1 MASMGKGYGSEAHLL
16 RFMGRHRN
24 IIDSKCLEVL
34 GGSSIHWLDFGFNYG
49 AEWQDAELK
58 GIDFLPNAPQVQ
70 EAWAAYWPQ
79 GRGIHNWDAVGVVT
93 SNGEEAWVLVEAK
106 ANIEELRS
114 DCQAKEGGSGL
125 AMIERAFRQTKE
137 RLGVEASAIWLRAY
151 YQYANRVAALNFL
164 DEQGVSAHL
173 LFIYFI
179 GDRVPGKTCPSTE
192 EEWYSALEEQ
202 TQHLGL
208 PEEHALKARIHT
220 MFLQTYYTDL

>member
-1 MASMGKGYGSEAHLL
+1 MAPIGNGYGSEAHLL
-16 RFMGRHRN
+16 RFMGRHRRLFT
-24 IIDSKCLEVL
+24 DKCKDLI
-34 GGSSIHWLDFGFNYG
+34 GGSGIDWLDFNFNCI

-58 GIDFLPNAPQVQ
+58 GLEFLPDSPKVQ

-93 SNGEEAWVLVEAK
+93 SNGEDALVLVEAK
-106 ANIEELRS
+106 ANVEELRS

-125 AMIERAFRQTKE
+125 AVIERAFRQTKE
-137 RLGVEASAIWLRAY
+137 RLGVEASANWLCSY
-151 YQYANRVAALNFL
+151 YQYANRIAALNFL

-173 LFIYFI
+173 LFIYFT
-179 GDRVPGKTCPSTE
+179 GDRVPKKTCPSTE

-208 PEEHALKARIHT
+208 PEEHALKARIHA
-220 MFLQTYYTDL
+220 MFLQTCYTDL